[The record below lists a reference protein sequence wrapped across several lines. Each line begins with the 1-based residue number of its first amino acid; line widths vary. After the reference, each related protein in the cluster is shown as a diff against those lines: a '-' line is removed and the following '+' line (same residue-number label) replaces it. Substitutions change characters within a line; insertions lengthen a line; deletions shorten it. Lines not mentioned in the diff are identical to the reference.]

1 MDGGELGDD
10 PAATYRDSADLAV
23 AAYLVEDIAGR
34 RMVLEELPGPLPALV
49 AISFHFT
56 DSLVHGWDVA
66 RSIGVPFQP
75 PDELSG
81 AALGIGSR
89 IPDGARGPGERSARP
104 SSPFPAPA
112 ISIDC
117 CVWSAATRTGLPRSH
132 EVAGRSASAP
142 QNAGFPLTEPGVF
155 TPERAL
161 VLVNIRRVFNDLL
174 SRRFASNHVS
184 LFATELD
191 RSKPMTGSC
200 WWVCVSSHVRYI

>member
-1 MDGGELGDD
+1 MDLRASNRRALALVSELIAALRPEQLGLPTPCSAWTVGDLLRHMISQNKRFAAAARGEDADAACPLDGGELGDD

-89 IPDGARGPGERSARP
+89 IPDGARGPGGA
-104 SSPFPAPA
+104 FGPA
-112 ISIDC
+112 
-117 CVWSAATRTGLPRSH
+117 V
-132 EVAGRSASAP
+132 
-142 QNAGFPLTEPGVF
+142 EP
-155 TPERAL
+155 
-161 VLVNIRRVFNDLL
+161 
-174 SRRFASNHVS
+174 
-184 LFATELD
+184 
-191 RSKPMTGSC
+191 
-200 WWVCVSSHVRYI
+200 VSSAGDFDRLLCLVGRDPYWASPVT